1 MLSINIREMRVT
13 RFNDMALVSSA
24 EGLMVDITLSN
35 VGGVVLD
42 FIDDD
47 REDKFD
53 CTRLEIV

>member
-1 MLSINIREMRVT
+1 
-13 RFNDMALVSSA
+13 MALVSSA

-47 REDKFD
+47 REDKFILSLIAQD
-53 CTRLEIV
+53 WK